1 MINSRFENIS
11 MIDKGLLISFK
22 SIEQKEIL
30 FSEIDKIY
38 ISVNKVSPLYVF
50 FIIIFSLIVMGFSFW
65 LMDFDVVLLLPLL
78 LIFFGAVQLNNYKRY
93 RMTIRLKN
101 GKFLEQ
107 QVPLKLKY
115 QAIDFVNKTRKE
127 LFVRLDNN

>member
-1 MINSRFENIS
+1 
-11 MIDKGLLISFK
+11 
-22 SIEQKEIL
+22 
-30 FSEIDKIY
+30 
-38 ISVNKVSPLYVF
+38 
-50 FIIIFSLIVMGFSFW
+50 MGFSFW

-78 LIFFGAVQLNNYKRY
+78 LIFFGAVQLNNYKIY